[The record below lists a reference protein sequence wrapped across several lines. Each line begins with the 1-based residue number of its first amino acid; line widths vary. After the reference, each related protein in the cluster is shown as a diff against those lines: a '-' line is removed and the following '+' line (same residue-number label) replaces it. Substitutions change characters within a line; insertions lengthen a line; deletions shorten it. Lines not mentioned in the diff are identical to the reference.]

1 MRLICIAAL
10 ALSLSSS
17 VSGKMFGQMSGQTSG
32 APVRNDAAPAPAK
45 EAPPAAATVK
55 KSGGAAGT
63 TPRRHKRPVMSS
75 SASGDG
81 SPRKT
86 VVREGGAS
94 EPTAQIVPGITPE
107 EAAHHRQNAE
117 QLLSSTDLQLKQLG
131 GRTLDVPQQQ
141 TVGQVRNYMADARSA
156 LQEGDVRRASTLAE
170 KAYLLAEDLMKH

>member
-1 MRLICIAAL
+1 MQLIWVAAL
-10 ALSLSSS
+10 ALSLSSPL
-17 VSGKMFGQMSGQTSG
+17 FGPMSGQTSG
-32 APVRNDAAPAPAK
+32 ETSAAPVQKDATPAK
-45 EAPPAAATVK
+45 QAPQDGGTVK
-55 KSGGAAGT
+55 KSAGSSGT
-63 TPRRHKRPVMSS
+63 TPKRRKRPVASL
-75 SASGDG
+75 SASAEG

-94 EPTAQIVPGITPE
+94 EPTAQIVPGIAPE
-107 EAAHHRQNAE
+107 EAAQHRQNAE

>member
-17 VSGKMFGQMSGQTSG
+17 VSGKMFGQTSG
-32 APVRNDAAPAPAK
+32 APVQKDATPAPAK
-45 EAPPAAATVK
+45 QAPQDGVTVK
-55 KSGGAAGT
+55 KSGSLAGT
-63 TPRRHKRPVMSS
+63 TPRRHKRPVASS